1 MGRDAGDRRVTAAQ
15 LPRVPRHRYATLLAV
30 LAVGG
35 LWSGLVGYL
44 QTRGLMPAAPLL
56 LVRGLTVLAL
66 PVLLKPKILQ
76 AIVRNPL
83 FLWTIGYL
91 LFSAIALLAGPQS
104 PAGVQAFRER
114 IVTAVFLVTML
125 GIALVPGVHRQI
137 GRLMVVGGLATLLFM
152 LVDLIRPLTFSAVYG
167 RPAGLYINPNLTA
180 AALTVAII
188 TAVHVIGRR
197 RELVFAALG
206 IGVVATLSRGS
217 IGALVL
223 ILPFILRSRRAR
235 LKPMLIG
242 LGVLVLA
249 ITVTGLWE
257 QVVRTVVESPLGSER
272 LRAIT
277 QMDGGVLTNA
287 FEDASTQQRATA
299 AALAWRYFLDH
310 PLLGAGLGATTDWTL
325 PYSTHNIYLRHLAE
339 HGLLGFWI
347 YPLFV
352 WIIARRAPRVA
363 RWPTAVA
370 FLVMGLVSH
379 SVLDNWPLVIFAA
392 WCAATPPSEREPVT

>member
-1 MGRDAGDRRVTAAQ
+1 MTAAW
-15 LPRVPRHRYATLLAV
+15 PSAPARRPRYAIFLAV
-30 LAVGG
+30 LAVAG
-35 LWSGLVGYL
+35 LWSGLVGWL
-44 QTRGLMPAAPLL
+44 QTRGLFPAASVL

-66 PVLLKPKILQ
+66 PVLLRPKILR
-76 AIVRNPL
+76 AILRNPL
-83 FLWTIGYL
+83 FAWTVAYL
-91 LFSAIALLAGPQS
+91 VFSALALLVGPQS

-125 GIALVPGVHRQI
+125 GIALVPGVHRTL
-137 GRLMVVGGLATLLFM
+137 GRLMVAGGLATLLFM
-152 LVDLIRPLTFSAVYG
+152 VIDLIRPLTFSAVYG
-167 RPAGLYINPNLTA
+167 RPAGLYVNPNLTA

-188 TAVHVIGRR
+188 AAAHAIGRR
-197 RELVFAALG
+197 RELVLAALG

-217 IGALVL
+217 IAALVL
-223 ILPFILRSRRAR
+223 ILPFLLRSRRAR

-242 LGVLVLA
+242 LGLLIVT
-249 ITVTGLWE
+249 ITATGLWE

-299 AALAWRYFLDH
+299 AALAWQYFLDH
-310 PLLGAGLGATTDWTL
+310 PLLGAGLGATTDWAL
-325 PYSTHNIYLRHLAE
+325 PYSTHNIYLRHVAE
-339 HGLLGFWI
+339 HGLLGLWI

-392 WCAATPPSEREPVT
+392 WCAATPPDEREPTT